1 MGTLVLCIYIYY
13 QHSWVAVVMQRA
25 ERLVWVQA
33 VPGLAAPRPAVGEG
47 EAAIG
52 AEAAAVAL
60 GKRKL
65 DADLSRLEIR
75 EREMQCDKLKIEA
88 QNKKIATATHC
99 MQVLSSLDT
108 SWRQDVD
115 LVNLLKAYLRD
126 SLAGDGDDGLH
137 AG

>member
-1 MGTLVLCIYIYY
+1 
-13 QHSWVAVVMQRA
+13 VAVVMQQA
-25 ERLVWVQA
+25 ERLVLVQA
-33 VPGLAAPRPAVGEG
+33 VPGLTAPRPVLGEG

-52 AEAAAVAL
+52 GEAAAAAL
-60 GKRKL
+60 GKQKL

-88 QNKKIATATHC
+88 QNKKIATATQC

-108 SWRQDVD
+108 CWRQDVD
-115 LVNLLKAYLRD
+115 LFNLLKAYLRD
-126 SLAGDGDDGLH
+126 SMAGNDGVH

>member
-1 MGTLVLCIYIYY
+1 V
-13 QHSWVAVVMQRA
+13 SVVMQRA

-33 VPGLAAPRPAVGEG
+33 PPGLAGLAAPRPAVGEG
-47 EAAIG
+47 EAA
-52 AEAAAVAL
+52 ATAAL

-108 SWRQDVD
+108 CWRQDVD

-126 SLAGDGDDGLH
+126 SLAGDGDDGVR